1 MPCCSASGVLDYC
14 VIAFYLR
21 MTLTHRELLNIVRAT
36 YSFTHPLTYTRRFA
50 SPLHSLLFSKLEST
64 FLPTTH

>member
-1 MPCCSASGVLDYC
+1 MPCCPASGVLDYC

-36 YSFTHPLTYTRRFA
+36 YSFTHPLTYTYQALRF
-50 SPLHSLLFSKLEST
+50 SVTLTPV
-64 FLPTTH
+64 